1 MKMKKETL
9 YIVLGLAAVGGIIWW
24 VSTHPASGPTQSQL
38 TAQQL
43 ANQQLALQNAAN
55 ANNNALTAAEVGAG
69 AAVVSSALDA
79 LSSSGD

>member
-1 MKMKKETL
+1 MKKETL
-9 YIVLGLAAVGGIIWW
+9 WMVLSLAAIGGIVWY
-24 VSTHPASGPTQSQL
+24 VSTHPSSGPTSSQL

-69 AAVVSSALDA
+69 AAVVSSALDL
-79 LSSSGD
+79 LSSSSD